1 MFLGFLLPMSVAK
14 LERVISTVIYF
25 LSKGYSSLSGGTSLI
40 AACWLTEGNVLSR
53 RTDPNMNVMV

>member
-1 MFLGFLLPMSVAK
+1 MSVAK